1 MTVNFTA
8 GPQTTQ
14 LWERVRPIVAQI
26 EDLPFLAQL
35 ADGSLDVT
43 AFTNYIIQDGI
54 YLNGYAKAMSFLA
67 AKTVDR
73 DESRFWA
80 GSAAEAITVEE
91 GMHEELLADSRLAAA
106 YSELSGGST
115 ASPTTLGY
123 VSFLVAT
130 AASRSYGE
138 GVAGVLPCFW
148 VYAHMGKVLID
159 QAGQMDADHP
169 YRTWVQTYDS
179 PEFDESTRRAVVIL
193 EQELTKAP
201 EEEAERMR
209 AAFEQACVYELHFW
223 ASAHAMQ
230 NWDASVFLPQ
240 GAASA
245 TAGV

>member
-1 MTVNFTA
+1 ALPISSCAASLPEPGRTDPLATRARQRPASASPRMRPGSDPTLIRARAVAPRHESQPHESQPHESRPHESQPHEYEGVPMTVNFAA

-14 LWERVRPIVAQI
+14 LWERVRPIVAQL
-26 EDLPFLAQL
+26 EDLPVLAQL

-91 GMHEELLADSRLAAA
+91 GMHEDLLADSRLAAA

-123 VSFLVAT
+123 VS
-130 AASRSYGE
+130 
-138 GVAGVLPCFW
+138 
-148 VYAHMGKVLID
+148 
-159 QAGQMDADHP
+159 
-169 YRTWVQTYDS
+169 
-179 PEFDESTRRAVVIL
+179 
-193 EQELTKAP
+193 
-201 EEEAERMR
+201 
-209 AAFEQACVYELHFW
+209 
-223 ASAHAMQ
+223 
-230 NWDASVFLPQ
+230 
-240 GAASA
+240 
-245 TAGV
+245 

>member
-1 MTVNFTA
+1 MTTNFSA
-8 GPQTTQ
+8 GPLTTQ
-14 LWERVRPIVAQI
+14 LWDRVRPIVEQI
-26 EDLPFLAQL
+26 EALPFLGQL
-35 ADGSLDVT
+35 ADGSLDVK
-43 AFTNYIIQDGI
+43 AFANYISQDGL

-91 GMHEELLADSRLAAA
+91 GMHENLLADSRMRAAA
-106 YSELSGGST
+106 EELSASGARFK

-123 VSFLVAT
+123 VSFLIAT

-148 VYAHMGKVLID
+148 VYAHMGKVLVE
-159 QAGQMDADHP
+159 QAGQMSEDHP

-179 PEFDESTRRAVVIL
+179 PEFDESTRQAVQIL
-193 EQELTKAP
+193 EQELAKAP
-201 EEEAERMR
+201 AEEATRMR
-209 AAFEQACVYELHFW
+209 ATFEQACVYELHFW

-230 NWDASVFLPQ
+230 DWDASVF
-240 GAASA
+240 
-245 TAGV
+245 TV